1 MIATRLRLAPYERQ
15 HRRALLD
22 LSFSSHWTHKHL
34 DWHSTGQ
41 WLDNERG
48 PVFLAWR
55 GAELAG
61 YIGLSRPIA
70 GCSWI
75 RLLGISDG
83 RMPGQ
88 TIRELWRG
96 AQARCPQAGI
106 RAVAMLMIANW
117 LPAYIG
123 QLGFEVCDE
132 VITMSHI
139 GSRLPAAAPSFEA
152 AVRPAETGDI
162 GRLCEIDRL
171 AFAPPW
177 RMSVNDFRRALRIS
191 AVATVAV
198 RQGEVAGYQF
208 STRQEEA
215 GHLARLAVDP
225 ASQRCGVASLLMAR
239 LLEQLSRIGVASMTV
254 NTQASNRPSQQLYQR
269 FGFFRNGYDLELWRK
284 SVAAADSLE

>member
-1 MIATRLRLAPYERQ
+1 MLGTRLRIAPYERQ

-48 PVFLAWR
+48 LVFLAWH

-88 TIRELWRG
+88 LIGDLWRG
-96 AQARCPQAGI
+96 AQAQCPRAGI
-106 RAVAMLMIANW
+106 RSVAILGAANW
-117 LPAYIG
+117 LPAYISR
-123 QLGFEVCDE
+123 LAFDVSDDI
-132 VITMSHI
+132 ITMSHI
-139 GSRLPAAAPSFEA
+139 GSRLPPTPHVSARI
-152 AVRPAETGDI
+152 RPAEYSDI
-162 GRLCEIDRL
+162 SRLCEIDRL
-171 AFAPPW
+171 AFSPHW
-177 RMSVNDFRRALRIS
+177 RMNRNDFQQALRIA
-191 AVATVAV
+191 AVATVALREDKV
-198 RQGEVAGYQF
+198 VAYQF
-208 STRQEEA
+208 STRNEEA

-225 ASQRCGVASLLMAR
+225 ACQRRGIASLLVRR
-239 LLEQLSRIGVASMTV
+239 LLDDLQRLRIETVTV
-254 NTQASNRPSQQLYQR
+254 NTQASNRPSQHLYQR
-269 FGFFRNGYDLELWRK
+269 FGFFRNGYDLEMWRK
-284 SVAAADSLE
+284 SIAASGVE

>member
-1 MIATRLRLAPYERQ
+1 MLGTRLRIAPYERQ

-34 DWHSTGQ
+34 DWHSSGQ

-55 GAELAG
+55 GADLAG

-123 QLGFEVCDE
+123 QLGFDVCDE

-139 GSRLPAAAPSFEA
+139 GSRLPTAPSVAA

-162 GRLCEIDRL
+162 SRLCEIDRL
-171 AFAPPW
+171 AFAPHW
-177 RMSVNDFRRALRIS
+177 RMSANDFRRALRIS

-198 RQGEVAGYQF
+198 RQEEVVGYQF
-208 STRQEEA
+208 STRNEEA

-225 ASQRCGVASLLMAR
+225 ARQRCGIASLLMFR
-239 LLEQLSRIGVASMTV
+239 LLDELSRIGVESVTV
-254 NTQASNRPSQQLYQR
+254 NTQASNRPSQQLYQH
-269 FGFFRNGYDLELWRK
+269 FGFFRNGYDLALWRK
-284 SVAAADSLE
+284 SVAAERVE

>member
-1 MIATRLRLAPYERQ
+1 MLGTRLHIAPYERQ

-48 PVFLAWR
+48 LVFLAWH

-61 YIGLSRPIA
+61 YIGLSQPIA

-88 TIRELWRG
+88 IIGELWRG
-96 AQARCPQAGI
+96 AQARFPDAGI
-106 RAVAMLMIANW
+106 RSVAMLMIANW
-117 LPAYIG
+117 LPTYMG
-123 QLGFEVCDE
+123 QLAFHVSDE
-132 VITMSHI
+132 IITMSHI
-139 GSRLPAAAPSFEA
+139 GSRQPTAPTVAASI
-152 AVRPAETGDI
+152 RPAGFGDI
-162 GRLCEIDRL
+162 ARLCEIDRL
-171 AFAPPW
+171 AFSPHW
-177 RMSVNDFRRALRIS
+177 RMFPNDFQQALRI
-191 AVATVAV
+191 AAAATVAV
-198 RQGEVAGYQF
+198 RDGEVLGYQF
-208 STRQEEA
+208 STRNDDA

-225 ASQRCGVASLLMAR
+225 AWQRRGIGSLLLR
-239 LLEQLSRIGVASMTV
+239 HLLDGLQTMRVESMTL
-254 NTQASNRPSQQLYQR
+254 NTQASNRPSQRLYQR

-284 SVAAADSLE
+284 SMAADSAE

>member
-1 MIATRLRLAPYERQ
+1 MLGTRLRIAPYERQ

-34 DWHSTGQ
+34 DWHTTGQ

-48 PVFLAWR
+48 LVFLAWH

-61 YIGLSRPIA
+61 YIGLSRPVA

-88 TIRELWRG
+88 TIGDLWRG
-96 AQARCPQAGI
+96 AQARCPALEI
-106 RAVAMLMIANW
+106 RSVAMLMITNW
-117 LPAYIG
+117 LPTYFRSLAFD
-123 QLGFEVCDE
+123 LSDE

-139 GSRLPAAAPSFEA
+139 GSRLPPAPDVAA
-152 AVRPAETGDI
+152 RIRRAEFGDI
-162 GRLCEIDRL
+162 SRLCEIDRL
-171 AFAPPW
+171 AFSPHW
-177 RMSVNDFRRALRIS
+177 RMSTSDFQQALRIAS
-191 AVATVAV
+191 VATVAV
-198 RQGEVAGYQF
+198 RQGEVLGYQF
-208 STRQEEA
+208 STRNDEA

-225 ASQRCGVASLLMAR
+225 AWQRRGVASLLVHR
-239 LLEQLSRIGVASMTV
+239 LLEALRRQRVETLTV
-254 NTQASNRPSQQLYQR
+254 NTQASNRPSQYLYQR

-284 SVAAADSLE
+284 SIAASGVE